1 MLDCKYPECDE
12 DATARG
18 LCRKHYAMAY
28 DLVLQTKTTWTELEA
43 KGKSLPPQTRSSNKW
58 FLEEESTSA

>member
-12 DATARG
+12 DAGARG
-18 LCRKHYAMAY
+18 LCQKHYAMAY
-28 DLVLQTKTTWTELEA
+28 DLVLRAKTTWAELEA
-43 KGKSLPPQTRSSNKW
+43 KGKSLPTQKRSSNRW